1 MKNFK
6 RRMHPLQ
13 WFLTIGPGSKTYPL
27 STAPKMNKK
36 ISGDSLQ
43 MHKADLFLARLCE
56 LRG

>member
-1 MKNFK
+1 
-6 RRMHPLQ
+6 MHPLQ